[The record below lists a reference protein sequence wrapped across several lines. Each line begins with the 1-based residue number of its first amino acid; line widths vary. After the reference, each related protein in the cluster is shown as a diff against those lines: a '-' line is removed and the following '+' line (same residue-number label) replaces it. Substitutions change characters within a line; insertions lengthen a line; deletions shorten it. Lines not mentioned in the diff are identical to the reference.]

1 VLDVLPPW
9 FFGREGGM
17 DGFRACFEELEDPR
31 SGNAQRH
38 ELDEIVMIAL
48 VAMLCGAETCVDM
61 ALFGRSKEA
70 LLRRFLRL
78 PGGIPSHDTFSRI
91 FRLLDPVAFE
101 ACFGRH
107 LAALSE
113 RVEGVVAID
122 GKTARRSF
130 DRQNGRAPLHLIS
143 AWACETRLVLG
154 QLRVDD
160 KANEIPAL
168 PELLALLT
176 LDGCIVTADAMH
188 CQKGTA
194 QAILER
200 SGDYVLALKAN
211 QPALYDDVRL
221 LLDDPEAP
229 PDDLATTTDGDHG
242 RIETRRAAVVHDV
255 AWLAESHGFPGLRA
269 VGKLTAAREQHGR
282 TTVTTRYY
290 LLSRPLAAARFLAV
304 VRAHWQIE
312 NRLHWVLDVVLDED
326 LARARKD
333 HAPENLARLRRF
345 ALNVLRANQDN
356 GSTRGKI
363 KRAGWDDAFLLN
375 LLATP

>member
-1 VLDVLPPW
+1 
-9 FFGREGGM
+9 M
-17 DGFRACFEELEDPR
+17 DGFRACFAELEDPR

-38 ELDEIVMIAL
+38 DLDEIVMIAL
-48 VAMLCGAETCVDM
+48 AAMLCGAETCVDM
-61 ALFGRSKEA
+61 ALFGRAKEP

-78 PGGIPSHDTFSRI
+78 PGGVPSHDTFSRI
-91 FRLLDPVAFE
+91 FRLLDPAAFE

-113 RVEGVVAID
+113 RVAGVVAID

-143 AWACETRLVLG
+143 AWACETRMVLG

-188 CQKGTA
+188 CQKDTA

-200 SGDYVLALKAN
+200 GGDYVLALKAN
-211 QPALYDDVRL
+211 QPALLDDVRL

-229 PDDLATTTDGDHG
+229 PDDVATTTDGDHG
-242 RIETRRAAVVHDV
+242 RIETRRAEIIHDA
-255 AWLAESHGFPGLRA
+255 AWLAETHAFPGLKA
-269 VGKLTAAREQHGR
+269 IGKVTAAREQDGR
-282 TTVTTRYY
+282 TTLSTRYY
-290 LLSRPLAAARFLAV
+290 LLSRSLSAARFLAV

-326 LARARKD
+326 RARARKD

-345 ALNVLRANQDN
+345 ALNVLRANKDQ

-363 KRAGWDDAFLLN
+363 KRAGWDDAFLLK
-375 LLATP
+375 LLVTA

>member
-1 VLDVLPPW
+1 
-9 FFGREGGM
+9 M
-17 DGFRACFEELEDPR
+17 DGFRACFAGLEDPR

-38 ELDEIVMIAL
+38 ELDEIVLIAL
-48 VAMLCGAETCVDM
+48 LAVLCGAETCVDM
-61 ALFGRSKEA
+61 ALFGRSKET
-70 LLRRFLRL
+70 LLRRFLKL

-91 FRLLDPVAFE
+91 FRLLDPAAFE
-101 ACFGRH
+101 ACFGRY
-107 LAALSE
+107 LAAVSA
-113 RVEGVVAID
+113 RVADVVAID

-130 DRQNGRAPLHLIS
+130 DRQQGRAPLHLIS
-143 AWACETRLVLG
+143 AWACEQRLVLG

-160 KANEIPAL
+160 RSNEIPAL

-188 CQKGTA
+188 CQNGTA

-200 SGDYVLALKAN
+200 GGDYALALKAN
-211 QPALYDDVRL
+211 RPALYEDVRL
-221 LLDDPEAP
+221 LLDDPQAAP
-229 PDDLATTTDGDHG
+229 DEVATTTDGDHG

-255 AWLAESHGFPGLRA
+255 AWLAETHDFPGLEA
-269 VGKLTAAREQHGR
+269 VGKITAAREQDGR
-282 TTVTTRYY
+282 TTTATRYY
-290 LLSRPLAAARFLAV
+290 LLSRPLSAARFLAV

-312 NRLHWVLDVVLDED
+312 NCLHWVLDVVLDED
-326 LARARKD
+326 CARARKD

-345 ALNVLRANQDN
+345 ALNVLRANQDQ

-363 KRAGWDDAFLLN
+363 KRAGWDDAFLLQ

>member
-1 VLDVLPPW
+1 MCCRLG
-9 FFGREGGM
+9 FREEGGM
-17 DGFRACFEELEDPR
+17 KGFRACFADLEDPR

-38 ELDEIVMIAL
+38 ELDEIMMIAL
-48 VAMLCGAETCVDM
+48 VAMLCGAESCVDM

-78 PGGIPSHDTFSRI
+78 PGGVPSHDTFSRI
-91 FRLLDPVAFE
+91 FRLLDPGAFE
-101 ACFGRH
+101 ACFGRY
-107 LAALSE
+107 LRALSE

-143 AWACETRLVLG
+143 AWACEARLVLG
-154 QLRVDD
+154 QRRVDD
-160 KANEIPAL
+160 RSNEILAL
-168 PELLALLT
+168 PDLLALLA

-188 CQKGTA
+188 CQKDTA
-194 QAILER
+194 QAIVAR
-200 SGDYVLALKAN
+200 GGDYVLALKAN
-211 QPALYDDVRL
+211 QPALYEDVRL
-221 LLDDPEAP
+221 LLDDPQAP
-229 PDDLATTTDGDHG
+229 PDDLAVTTDGDHG
-242 RIETRRAAVVHDV
+242 RIETRRAAVLHDV
-255 AWLAESHGFPGLRA
+255 AWLAESHAFPGLKA
-269 VGKLTAAREQHGR
+269 IGKVTAAREQGGK
-282 TTVTTRYY
+282 TTTATRYY
-290 LLSRPLAAARFLAV
+290 LLSRPLSAARFLAV

-345 ALNVLRANQDN
+345 ALNVLRANKDN

-363 KRAGWDDAFLLN
+363 KRAGWDHAFLLN

>member
-1 VLDVLPPW
+1 
-9 FFGREGGM
+9 M
-17 DGFRACFEELEDPR
+17 DGFRACFAELEDPR

-38 ELDEIVMIAL
+38 ELDEIMMIAL
-48 VAMLCGAETCVDM
+48 VAMLCGAESCVDM
-61 ALFGRSKEA
+61 ALFGRSKEP

-91 FRLLDPVAFE
+91 FRLLDPATFE
-101 ACFGRH
+101 ACFGRY
-107 LAALSE
+107 LRALSE

-143 AWACETRLVLG
+143 AWACEARLVLG

-160 KANEIPAL
+160 RSNEIPAL
-168 PELLALLT
+168 PELLAMLALE
-176 LDGCIVTADAMH
+176 GCIVTADAMH
-188 CQKGTA
+188 CQDDTA
-194 QAILER
+194 RTILAR
-200 SGDYVLALKAN
+200 GGDYVLALKAN
-211 QPALYDDVRL
+211 QPALLEDVRL

-229 PDDLATTTDGDHG
+229 PDDVATTTDGDHG
-242 RIETRRAAVVHDV
+242 RIEVRRAEIAHDV
-255 AWLAESHGFPGLRA
+255 AWLAEVHGFPGLQA
-269 VGKLTAAREQHGR
+269 VGKVTATREQDGAR
-282 TTVTTRYY
+282 TTATRYY
-290 LLSRPLAAARFLAV
+290 LLSSPLAADRFLQV
-304 VRAHWQIE
+304 VRAHWHIE

-326 LARARKD
+326 QARARKD

-345 ALNVLRANQDN
+345 ALNVLRTNQDQ

-375 LLATP
+375 LLARA

>member
-1 VLDVLPPW
+1 M
-9 FFGREGGM
+9 E
-17 DGFRACFEELEDPR
+17 GFRACFADLEDPR

-48 VAMLCGAETCVDM
+48 LAVLCGAESCVDM
-61 ALFGRSKEA
+61 ALFGRSKEP
-70 LLRRFLRL
+70 LLRRFLEL
-78 PGGIPSHDTFSRI
+78 PGGVPSHDTFSRI
-91 FRLLDPVAFE
+91 FRLLDPAAFE
-101 ACFGRH
+101 ACFGRY
-107 LAALSE
+107 LRALSE

-130 DRQNGRAPLHLIS
+130 DRQHGRAPLHLIS
-143 AWACETRLVLG
+143 AWACEQRLVLG

-188 CQKGTA
+188 CQKDTA

-200 SGDYVLALKAN
+200 NGDYVLALKAN
-211 QPALYDDVRL
+211 QPALLDDVRL

-229 PDDLATTTDGDHG
+229 PDDLASTTDGDHG
-242 RIETRRAAVVHDV
+242 RIEIRRAAIVHDV
-255 AWLAESHGFPGLRA
+255 AWLAETHEFPGLKA
-269 VGKLTAAREQHGR
+269 IGKVTAAREQDGR

-326 LARARKD
+326 RARARKD

-345 ALNVLRANQDN
+345 DLNVLRANKDQ

-363 KRAGWDDAFLLN
+363 KRAGWDDAFLLQ